1 MKDGMLVLISVA
13 IMLALL
19 TYVTEAIKRGKAAA
33 EKEQDEKK
41 RYVYEK
47 VLDLADKIVKS
58 LNQTVVSPLKESE
71 TLTFDTEQQK
81 EVLEKAKAKIKK
93 NLDDK
98 SKELLGDYLN
108 SNYNLD
114 EDQLDKD
121 LDEIIH
127 SKVYENKKPK
137 NKKVWFKINLNTVQ
151 KN

>member
-1 MKDGMLVLISVA
+1 MKDGIMVLVSVA
-13 IMLALL
+13 IMIALL
-19 TYVTEAIKRGKAAA
+19 TYVTEAIKKGKAAA

-71 TLTFDTEQQK
+71 TLAFDTEQKK

-114 EDQLDKD
+114 EDQLDED

-137 NKKVWFKINLNTVQ
+137 NKKV
-151 KN
+151 